1 MQIVNSSRSPS
12 RPTCTQRGAKAVALS
27 SMFLLTLLHLPNAV
41 GQDAEAE
48 ATGAPE
54 KELDGYTVRWGTTT
68 TSFLPHRVIKK
79 HGLRPSGRGVLS
91 VVVIKDQEDPST
103 PSPVKAE
110 VSAQATDRVG
120 QTRDIEMR
128 PVTSRGLTSYLG
140 TFDVEDRDQLKFTI
154 RVRPDAWAEARTV
167 EFQRRFILD

>member
-1 MQIVNSSRSPS
+1 MQIVKSSRSPS
-12 RPTCTQRGAKAVALS
+12 PPTYAQKGTKAAALTS
-27 SMFLLTLLHLPNAV
+27 WFLMTLLHLPNAL

-68 TSFLPHRVIKK
+68 TSYFPQRVIEK

-128 PVTSRGLTSYLG
+128 PVTSQGLTSYLG
-140 TFDVEDRDQLKFTI
+140 TFDVEDRDQLKFRI
-154 RVRPDAWAEARTV
+154 RVRPEAWDEVRTV
-167 EFQRRFILD
+167 EFQRRFFLD

>member
-1 MQIVNSSRSPS
+1 MQIVNSNRSLS
-12 RPTCTQRGAKAVALS
+12 WSAYTQRGTKAAALS
-27 SMFLLTLLHLPNAV
+27 FMFLLTLLHLPDAV

-68 TSFLPHRVIKK
+68 TSFLPQRVIKK

-91 VVVIKDQEDPST
+91 VVVIKDQEEPST
-103 PSPVKAE
+103 PTPVKAE

-128 PVTSRGLTSYLG
+128 PVTSHGLTSYLG
-140 TFDVEDRDQLKFTI
+140 TFDVEDRDQLKFRI
-154 RVRPDAWAEARTV
+154 RVRPDAWDEARTV